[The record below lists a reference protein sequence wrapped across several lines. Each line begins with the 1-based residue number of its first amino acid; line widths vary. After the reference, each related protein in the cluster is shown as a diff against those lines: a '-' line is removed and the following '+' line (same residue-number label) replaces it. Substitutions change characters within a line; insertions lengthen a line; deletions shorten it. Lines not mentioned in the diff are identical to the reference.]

1 MNTPTIDPAQ
11 KRRLQAHYGFTGMPF
26 RKNVKASKMFDS
38 SSQRELLHALL
49 MWLELRGVALVTGP
63 SGVGK
68 SITIRRFLSQLPA
81 GRYDIHRFGQV
92 PTRARGFLRALSR
105 RLGLQP
111 RAFIADMF
119 DNVRDAL
126 SNWSAQHGAH
136 PLLVMD
142 DAEGM
147 TASTLDLVRRL
158 TADQLDAEDHFS
170 VLLVGTE
177 DLLTTLRGP
186 SLEPL
191 RTRFRYTHALR
202 PFTLEDTRNYIA
214 FHVRE
219 SGGVD
224 ELFSDDAVRALFG
237 ASMGTPRAINQLAL
251 QAMITAAVRGIDQ
264 IDGKQMQS
272 VLHHHPLYESRGG
285 RP

>member
-1 MNTPTIDPAQ
+1 
-11 KRRLQAHYGFTGMPF
+11 
-26 RKNVKASKMFDS
+26 
-38 SSQRELLHALL
+38 
-49 MWLELRGVALVTGP
+49 
-63 SGVGK
+63 
-68 SITIRRFLSQLPA
+68 
-81 GRYDIHRFGQV
+81 
-92 PTRARGFLRALSR
+92 
-105 RLGLQP
+105 
-111 RAFIADMF
+111 
-119 DNVRDAL
+119 
-126 SNWSAQHGAH
+126 
-136 PLLVMD
+136 
-142 DAEGM
+142 M

-158 TADQLDAEDHFS
+158 MADQLDAEDHFS

-224 ELFSDDAVRALFG
+224 ELFSDDAVRALFSDDAVRALFG
-237 ASMGTPRAINQLAL
+237 ASMGMPRAINQLAL

-264 IDGKQMQS
+264 IDGKEMQS
-272 VLHHHPLYESRGG
+272 VVHHHPLYESRGG